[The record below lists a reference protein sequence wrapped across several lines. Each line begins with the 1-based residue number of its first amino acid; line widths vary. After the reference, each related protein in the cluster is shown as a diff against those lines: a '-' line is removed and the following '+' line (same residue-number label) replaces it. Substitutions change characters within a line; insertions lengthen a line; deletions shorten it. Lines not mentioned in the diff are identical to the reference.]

1 MLGSVGLLVLMVA
14 AGMALRLWRLD
25 LIVFRY
31 DSAEALFRVRDTLVL
46 GHPPLTGIVNSLG
59 FRNPPGLIWLLLPGA
74 LVSPW
79 PQAAAAWQAFL
90 ALTGVLPLFLVAR
103 RHLKGPAWALPVAM
117 YCFLPVMVFGGRSIW
132 AQNLLPSIGA
142 WALWGA
148 AVALDAARTPRSR
161 ARHAAFCTAMLAVA
175 VLVHPASVPLLVM
188 AAALFAWLAV
198 RGELDRRS
206 LLRGSLTTVA
216 LLCVLLPSGMDWL
229 EKRGTQ
235 ERAQPEFARQFAEKM
250 PPPEPVLLRARS
262 GLASV
267 FEPLASGDPMGGIG
281 LLLSPGWRVAASVLD
296 FAHLLLAAAGVAL
309 ALLGMGMAWR
319 PARASGPAGA
329 ARPGTR
335 AFSRH
340 EALLAAWLLLPPV
353 AGAFLVA
360 RPNWTYFALGLPALL
375 LLAGVPV
382 SRLAEA
388 PRGKWR
394 RVLAWCVA
402 AMVMVGALG
411 YGRLHVT
418 AMRIADSGE
427 PMPGPYYIPLRFQA
441 DLACRLA
448 NEGVGPG
455 RFHHLA
461 GDWFGRP
468 YDYLLTHCTAGCRG
482 GSVPRWAAMDDT
494 AVRGGADSDVSRWLL
509 SNGNLFQGSVV
520 AGVFDS
526 EAEAEAFVQ
535 GYIEASR
542 GR

>member
-1 MLGSVGLLVLMVA
+1 MVA

-25 LIVFRY
+25 LVIFRY

-90 ALTGVLPLFLVAR
+90 SLTGVLPLFLVAR
-103 RHLKGPAWALPVAM
+103 CHLKGPAWVLPVAM

-161 ARHAAFCTAMLAVA
+161 ARHAAFCMAMLAVA

-198 RGELDRRS
+198 RGGLDRRS
-206 LLRGSLTTVA
+206 LLRGSLATVV
-216 LLCVLLPSGMDWL
+216 LLCVLIPSGMDWL
-229 EKRGTQ
+229 EKRGTP
-235 ERAQPEFARQFAEKM
+235 EHAQPEFARQYAGKM
-250 PPPEPVLLRARS
+250 PPPEPVPLRLRS
-262 GLASV
+262 SMASV

-281 LLLSPGWRVAASVLD
+281 LLLPPGWRVAAGLLD
-296 FAHLLLAAAGVAL
+296 FAHLLLAAMGVAL
-309 ALLGMGMAWR
+309 ALFGMGMAWR
-319 PARASGPAGA
+319 AVRGSGPAEAPRTA
-329 ARPGTR
+329 AGP
-335 AFSRH
+335 ALDRH
-340 EALLAAWLLLPPV
+340 EALLVGWLLLPPV
-353 AGAFLVA
+353 VGAFLVA

-375 LLAGVPV
+375 LLAGLPF
-382 SRLAEA
+382 SRLAGTL
-388 PRGKWR
+388 RGAWR
-394 RVLAWCVA
+394 RVPALCVA
-402 AMVMVGALG
+402 AMVAAGALG
-411 YGRLHVT
+411 YGGLHVA
-418 AMRIADSGE
+418 AMRVAGSGDTI
-427 PMPGPYYIPLRFQA
+427 PGPYYIPLRFQA
-441 DLACRLA
+441 ELACRLA
-448 NEGVGPG
+448 GEGIASE

-461 GDWFGRP
+461 GDWFGHP
-468 YDYLLTHCTAGCRG
+468 YDYLLTHCTTDCRD
-482 GSVPRWAAMDDT
+482 GSVARWAAMDDT

-520 AGVFDS
+520 AAVFDS
-526 EAEAEAFVQ
+526 EAEAEAFV
-535 GYIEASR
+535 GAYKEAGR